1 MKKLMTVLLVGLTSL
16 FAQAQTEV
24 ASTVKKVTVYLQGA
38 QLVHESQVNL
48 TGGKQTVV
56 FTGLSADML
65 PESVILEPE
74 NKSVLI
80 KSVTVRNNYLKEQ
93 APNAKVAELQSNL
106 TAVQAKL
113 EVLRAEKQVYER
125 EREILF
131 KNESIGGTSNNVPVS
146 EIEKAANFF
155 RSRNQEIS
163 NVLIKLR
170 KEETELIQTESSLRY
185 QLSELNA
192 KVNPPTS
199 EVIVVIDSKI
209 KESTSFVLKYLVRD
223 AGWAPKYDVRA
234 ENNTDPVKLDY
245 HANVFNHCGI
255 DWEEVKLILS
265 TSTPMQGAEKPTL
278 EVWDV
283 AENAGVQ
290 RVASL
295 AGLAEVKVMENRKG
309 YFEDEKNGDQE
320 DVTFQTIQAQE
331 LNTEFPIENSYS
343 IASDGKPYLVDVTS
357 YSLPAK
363 FQHYAVPKQDP
374 SAFLM
379 AKVVGWNGLNLIS
392 GNASVYYAGAY
403 LGQSYINTASTD
415 DTLSLSLGR
424 DNKLMLVRKKQTE
437 LSKRQFLGNNE
448 KETFYFETVVRNNR
462 DKAVN
467 IVVEDQLPISSKGDI
482 EVTMLEISGAAL
494 EKNTGKLTWNLNL
507 APGESKT
514 ILLGYSIKS
523 PKGMEVQKAKY
534 RTIACPNF

>member
-1 MKKLMTVLLVGLTSL
+1 MKKLMTVLFLGLTSL
-16 FAQAQTEV
+16 LVQAQTEV

-38 QLVHESQVNL
+38 QLVHEAKVNL

-93 APNAKVAELQSNL
+93 APNAKVAELQNNL
-106 TAVQAKL
+106 NTVQGKL

-125 EREILF
+125 ERDILF

-155 RSRNQEIS
+155 RSRNQEIGT
-163 NVLIKLR
+163 VLIKLR
-170 KEETELIQTESSLRY
+170 KEEAELNQTEASLRY

-199 EVIVVIDSKI
+199 EVIVVIDSKS
-209 KESTSFVLKYLVRD
+209 KESTDFVLKYLVRD

-255 DWEEVKLILS
+255 DWEEVKMILS

-283 AENAGVQ
+283 AAGAQLQSVSIMELNAVI
-290 RVASL
+290 VSSS
-295 AGLAEVKVMENRKG
+295 RKG
-309 YFEDEKNGDQE
+309 YFEGDKNGDQE

-331 LNTEFPIENSYS
+331 LNTEFPIENNYS

-424 DNKLMLVRKKQTE
+424 DNKIMLVRKKQTE

-448 KETFYFETVVRNNR
+448 KETFFFETVVRNNR

-467 IVVEDQLPISSKGDI
+467 IIVEDQLPISSKGDI
-482 EVTMLEISGAAL
+482 EVAMLEISGASL
-494 EKNTGKLTWNLNL
+494 EKNTGKLTWNLSL

-514 ILLGYSIKS
+514 IVLGYSIKS
-523 PKGMEVQKAKY
+523 PKGMTVQKAKF
-534 RTIACPNF
+534 RTVQCASF